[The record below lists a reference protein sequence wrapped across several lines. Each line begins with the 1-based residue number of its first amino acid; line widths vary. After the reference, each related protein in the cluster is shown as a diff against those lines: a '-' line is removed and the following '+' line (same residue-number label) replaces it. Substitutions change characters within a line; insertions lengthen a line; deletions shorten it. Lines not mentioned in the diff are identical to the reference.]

1 MFGFS
6 THARMPSSKN
16 DPGSLISGPHVMKK
30 KKKNEGQSH
39 MLGRGF
45 SILLHIYLSDYLK
58 FLFPRSVQ
66 GMELGS
72 TGKSF
77 EFKPFYK

>member
-1 MFGFS
+1 
-6 THARMPSSKN
+6 
-16 DPGSLISGPHVMKK
+16 
-30 KKKNEGQSH
+30 